1 MKLRERRVLST
12 IFLNCS
18 FCFLFCSVVSCS
30 YSIPNLAE
38 SDFTKL
44 IIKEESVDNVMN
56 RLQRTF
62 NLKNN
67 VSEED
72 FEREMKKILKEEL
85 IVDKDS
91 LIYKELEKLNKLEE
105 FNQQYVD
112 ETYDS
117 LLEEIKNENL
127 TLRHWVG
134 IFKAH
139 SYITALRKLQALSL
153 NLLAITDLTIQLA
166 PAIVLF
172 IKNGDA
178 QALAD
183 AFSTFDGSF
192 TSVTKWLFV
201 KGIEDLRN
209 WKVKTKCKSNFHVW
223 GQNL

>member
-1 MKLRERRVLST
+1 MKLRERRILFT
-12 IFLNCS
+12 IFLSCS
-18 FCFLFCSVVSCS
+18 FCFLACSVVSCS
-30 YSIPNLAE
+30 YSTPNLVE

-56 RLQRTF
+56 RLQRNF

-134 IFKAH
+134 IFKVDSH
-139 SYITALRKLQALSL
+139 ITALSKLQDLSL

-166 PAIVLF
+166 PAIVL
-172 IKNGDA
+172 
-178 QALAD
+178 
-183 AFSTFDGSF
+183 
-192 TSVTKWLFV
+192 
-201 KGIEDLRN
+201 
-209 WKVKTKCKSNFHVW
+209 
-223 GQNL
+223 